1 MSDLNICAGKPTVR
15 GTRIMVRNI
24 LSMMRGGYD
33 VDRVLASYPELERE
47 DVVACL
53 DLASELIDETRVYPR
68 AA

>member
-1 MSDLNICAGKPTVR
+1 
-15 GTRIMVRNI
+15 MVRNI